1 MADYEFC
8 KLERDGRL
16 LHVTLNRP
24 DVMNALHPP
33 AHFELARAFDEFAD
47 DPELWIAIVTGAV
60 FLGLAV
66 KVYRDPQPKLAMA
79 LFGWSITYVTLL
91 FGAMAVDVMV
101 RNGL

>member
-1 MADYEFC
+1 MA
-8 KLERDGRL
+8 
-16 LHVTLNRP
+16 
-24 DVMNALHPP
+24 
-33 AHFELARAFDEFAD
+33 
-47 DPELWIAIVTGAV
+47 AV
-60 FLGLAV
+60 FLGLEV

>member
-1 MADYEFC
+1 MLPAVKSLRTTATRIILYTVLLWGLTLAFAPVADMGAIYV
-8 KLERDGRL
+8 G
-16 LHVTLNRP
+16 V
-24 DVMNALHPP
+24 
-33 AHFELARAFDEFAD
+33 
-47 DPELWIAIVTGAV
+47 AIVIGAV

-66 KVYRDPQPKLAMA
+66 KVYRDPQPKVAMA